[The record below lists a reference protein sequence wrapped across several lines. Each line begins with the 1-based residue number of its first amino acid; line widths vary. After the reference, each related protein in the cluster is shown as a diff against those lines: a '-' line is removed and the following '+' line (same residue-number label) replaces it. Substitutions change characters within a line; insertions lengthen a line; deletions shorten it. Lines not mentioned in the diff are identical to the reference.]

1 MQLYDFWCPIELT
14 DIDGTVRSYPLANS
28 KIECILKNSV
38 GLRYE
43 AEECRKRIMAGEQ
56 ESPIMAHKDSLD
68 VARVL
73 DAIRKQIGIEY
84 AEDFIFKP
92 KRDSLK

>member
-1 MQLYDFWCPIELT
+1 M
-14 DIDGTVRSYPLANS
+14 RSYPLANS

-43 AEECRKRIMAGEQ
+43 AEECRKRILAGDL
-56 ESPIMAHKDSLD
+56 ESQVMSHKDSLD
-68 VARVL
+68 VARVV
-73 DAIRKQIGIEY
+73 DNIRKQIGIEY
-84 AEDFIFKP
+84 AEDFIFKA